1 MRARLGAFA
10 AAAAAAVAAVDVAAA
25 VAVVAAAADFDVR
38 NTLRR
43 IVVPQGGRYNCHW
56 AIPAEAEDVVVASED
71 TGSPSCSS

>member
-10 AAAAAAVAAVDVAAA
+10 AAAVAAAVDVAA
-25 VAVVAAAADFDVR
+25 VAVAAAAVDSDVR
-38 NTLRR
+38 NTPRP

-56 AIPAEAEDVVVASED
+56 AMPEEEVDVAVASED